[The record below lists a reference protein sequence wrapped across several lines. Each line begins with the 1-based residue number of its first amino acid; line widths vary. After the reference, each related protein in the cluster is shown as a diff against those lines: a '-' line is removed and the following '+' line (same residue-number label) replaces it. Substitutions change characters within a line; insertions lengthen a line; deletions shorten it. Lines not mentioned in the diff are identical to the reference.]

1 MAGFEGRSLSCGG
14 FKSED
19 VARRIFG
26 GENTIQTQMDVEA
39 ALARV
44 QARLGV
50 IPQAAS
56 DEINRKCHVELLD
69 VEEYNRQYQITNHPL
84 VCLIRVYAG
93 ICDGDAGEYIHFGT
107 TTQDIMDTA
116 RMLQLKQ
123 AYELITEKAVRLRG
137 RIAELARRYKGL
149 VMMGR
154 TNDQQALP
162 ITLGFKMA
170 TWADELDRSI
180 ERLEG
185 SRDRIFVGSF
195 FGAAGTLASLEEKG
209 LDIKREL
216 MRELGLG
223 DARIMWFTSRDR
235 LVELASNLCILAGTL
250 GRIGNEVYNGQ
261 RSEVDELAE
270 GFKPGKVGSSTMPHK
285 RNPFIPGEIV
295 SYARLARSVMVDAL
309 SSMEGTNE
317 RDVRTIGLENEF
329 LARACCLADAA
340 VSRTLVL
347 MEDLEVHEEGIRRNL
362 DLLGGLVYAE
372 ALMMRLSGDFGRLEA
387 HEIVYELAQKAIS
400 ENLSFRDVLLAD
412 SRVGGRLTRSD
423 LDEIMNPAHYTG
435 LAEHFVDAVVGEE
448 D

>member
-235 LVELASNLCILAGTL
+235 D
-250 GRIGNEVYNGQ
+250 R
-261 RSEVDELAE
+261 
-270 GFKPGKVGSSTMPHK
+270 K
-285 RNPFIPGEIV
+285 
-295 SYARLARSVMVDAL
+295 SVV
-309 SSMEGTNE
+309 
-317 RDVRTIGLENEF
+317 
-329 LARACCLADAA
+329 
-340 VSRTLVL
+340 
-347 MEDLEVHEEGIRRNL
+347 
-362 DLLGGLVYAE
+362 
-372 ALMMRLSGDFGRLEA
+372 
-387 HEIVYELAQKAIS
+387 
-400 ENLSFRDVLLAD
+400 
-412 SRVGGRLTRSD
+412 
-423 LDEIMNPAHYTG
+423 
-435 LAEHFVDAVVGEE
+435 
-448 D
+448 